1 MTVVAG
7 GRARRIA
14 DTKKRVADAALDL
27 FVAHGFVATTVEQIC
42 AASDISR
49 ASFFRYFDNKEAVL
63 SAEMDPTQEWLL
75 ERIRLRPAGE
85 PPIASI
91 VAVCTD
97 GDWPELD
104 RTQLRK
110 VRKVVR
116 AEPTLEDAQRLR
128 AMNAF
133 SPRLEACLHER
144 DPDRT
149 PIEIRLATDLAMSWI
164 QWAITTHL
172 RDGRP
177 LSEHFDEVFTTTQ
190 ELARQLDD
198 AKREA

>member
-1 MTVVAG
+1 MITATG
-7 GRARRIA
+7 TRARRIA

-42 AASDISR
+42 AASAISR

-75 ERIRLRPAGE
+75 EQIRDRPAGE

-91 VAVCTD
+91 VAVCTA

-104 RTQLRK
+104 RTRLRK
-110 VRKVVR
+110 IRRVVR
-116 AEPTLEDAQRLR
+116 AEPALEDAQRVR

-144 DPDRT
+144 DPNRSVV
-149 PIEIRLATDLAMSWI
+149 EIRLATDLAMSWI
-164 QWAITTHL
+164 QWAITSHL
-172 RDGRP
+172 RDSRP

-190 ELARQLDD
+190 DLARQLDD
-198 AKREA
+198 ARRAT